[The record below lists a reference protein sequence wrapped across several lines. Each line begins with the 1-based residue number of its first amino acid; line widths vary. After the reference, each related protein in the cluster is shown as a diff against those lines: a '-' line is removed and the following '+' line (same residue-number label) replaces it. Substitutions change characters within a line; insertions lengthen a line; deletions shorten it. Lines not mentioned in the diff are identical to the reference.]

1 MAEVVLREKGACG
14 ILVERGMC
22 VVVIVFGENWPSPH
36 LVWRGE
42 EHVQNRMGDCDLGSQ
57 VGEGGGVA

>member
-36 LVWRGE
+36 LVWRG
-42 EHVQNRMGDCDLGSQ
+42 
-57 VGEGGGVA
+57 GGACAESNGGL